1 MDEQQELRLR
11 RQAIRL
17 HLKGVRLKVI
27 LEKVQRSRAW
37 FSKWQKR
44 FD

>member
-17 HLKGVRLKVI
+17 HLKGIRLKVI
-27 LEKVQRSRAW
+27 LEKVQRGRAW
-37 FSKWQKR
+37 FSKW
-44 FD
+44 